1 MNNVC
6 LCIGK
11 YAKKPFF
18 IKFSEN
24 NLYSIEELCYYF
36 MENIQT
42 LEEELF
48 NLELVEWIRT
58 ECELPKLADEL
69 EICVRKHGSMALFV
83 TTLFE
88 RTGIYSES
96 LIKQA
101 ERVLK
106 EQSLLSSFERWNKK
120 AQREYRLGRFH
131 QAQRIYEQLLKEK
144 EAEDIQ
150 VKATLYYNIASVYA
164 MDFDYEEAAEYYWES
179 YKLVQSKRT
188 RLAYLLALKTAMN
201 DFDYGAFQRG
211 HEQWKTDFAEI
222 EEICNRA
229 KTEWENSKT
238 LALVER
244 LRETKEK
251 GQIGDYRKQREDLLL
266 ELKKDYRRQTM

>member
-6 LCIGK
+6 LQIGK

-48 NLELVEWIRT
+48 SMELVEWIRN

-69 EICVRKHGSMALFV
+69 ETCVRKHGSMALFV

-88 RTGIYSES
+88 KTGIYNES
-96 LIKQA
+96 IIRQA

-131 QAQRIYEQLLKEK
+131 QAQCIYEQLLKEK
-144 EAEDIQ
+144 EAEDVQ

-164 MDFDYEEAAEYYWES
+164 MDFDYESAAEYYWES
-179 YKLVQSKRT
+179 YKLVQSKRA
-188 RLAYLLALKTAMN
+188 RIAYLLALKTSMN

-211 HEQWKTDFAEI
+211 HEQWKADFAEI
-222 EEICNRA
+222 EEICQHA
-229 KTEWENSKT
+229 GEAWENSKT
-238 LALVER
+238 RELVEN
-244 LRETKEK
+244 LKETKNK
-251 GQIGDYRKQREDLLL
+251 GMIAEYKKQRENLLL